1 MGYTELLCMQCRG
14 IRPHLVAREK
24 SHCCSQVA
32 AGTWGTFSSYGRD
45 GHSKLVFVQRR
56 QDSCLVMRDNSE
68 ICTRLF
74 MARQMLLEVR
84 RETEGPFLVATVI
97 LGFLSIF
104 KKSQVS
110 SPFETMNS
118 ACLSWCQRDVRPPV
132 QMRRGT
138 RAFSRVSTGDS
149 DIPSSCE
156 MKDEPAFKPLQ
167 GNPSFFRMRAC
178 QCPFYLRQQI
188 QGPSHITIAEGSLLL
203 RYLRKVGIRLQSKTG
218 NEVSSRN
225 DLGCTKLSLSCCAEI
240 GVPLDLRRVSQGI
253 SGDA

>member
-1 MGYTELLCMQCRG
+1 M
-14 IRPHLVAREK
+14 
-24 SHCCSQVA
+24 
-32 AGTWGTFSSYGRD
+32 
-45 GHSKLVFVQRR
+45 
-56 QDSCLVMRDNSE
+56 
-68 ICTRLF
+68 
-74 MARQMLLEVR
+74 
-84 RETEGPFLVATVI
+84 
-97 LGFLSIF
+97 GFLSIF